1 VLSWLGRLVSNH
13 PRWTIAAVL
22 LVTAG
27 LAPFIYGLRTEAD
40 VTKMLPDDDPG
51 LRVAAI
57 VDSEFGGSDQVV
69 ILVES
74 PDVFAPAVMRASD
87 TLIQQLQQLPGVSDV
102 QSLTTLEDVRGVGD
116 DVVISRLI
124 DSVPTDSAR
133 LAALRQRVLKDE
145 RYRGVLVSADG
156 NSMLILVRLSPTSS
170 KEAAVRDIEKLVD
183 ASSLKRHISLTGSPT
198 LAKYMREWMTSDMVK
213 LLPLVVLVLA
223 LVLLAAFR
231 SWYGVLLPIAAVL
244 IALVWTLGLIGLFR
258 QPITI
263 VTIILPPVLVS
274 VGSAYGIH
282 IIERWEQERTLGRNA
297 RAASGAAVASVGLP
311 VFLAMATTVV
321 GFGSNV
327 VMKIVSVRA
336 FSVFSAA
343 GVLFS
348 FVLALTFVPAVLTM
362 VRQRVGRGE
371 KEGSLRRGRFY
382 AGWGTLVFRHRWLVV
397 GIAAILSVGAGVLA
411 RRVHPE
417 TDFVRYFK
425 SGSGPAR
432 AAELVNARFG
442 GSMQFEFVVDGDI
455 QDPAVLQRMERFES
469 GLKQVP
475 HVTHTFSLVDVLRS
489 TDKAFNGGRAE
500 YDRLPETREAI
511 AQYLLLLSFSGSA
524 FLADFVTSDY
534 RLARIS
540 ARFDRQESGQIA
552 AAMKDIRRLMQECF
566 EEGPKSEAGGQK
578 SEVRSEDAEG
588 GADGEDTKEEGT
600 SQKSEVRSED
610 GEGGLAAAEDTG
622 KTRVMVGGMPM
633 AILALHENIQSSQLW
648 SVVAA
653 LVAVFAL
660 VTVLF
665 RSPGLGLA
673 AMIPIGFTLAVSFG
687 VMGLFGIQ
695 VDVVTAMLGSIAVGI
710 GIDYSCHFIA
720 RFREEGRAGS
730 VGEERLRRTMS
741 GVGPAIVANALA
753 VALGFVVLAFSSLV
767 IIQKFGVLIAGTMA
781 CSSIGALA
789 ILAAVIAGGSRRNA
803 GK

>member
-1 VLSWLGRLVSNH
+1 VLGALGRLVSGH
-13 PRWTIAAVL
+13 PRGVIAAVL

-27 LAPFIYGLRTEAD
+27 LAPFILGLRTEAD
-40 VTKMLPDDDPG
+40 LTKMLPEDDPG
-51 LRVAAI
+51 LKVAAI

-74 PDVFAPAVMRASD
+74 PDVFTSAVMKAAD
-87 TLIQQLQQLPGVSDV
+87 TLIQRLQLLPGVNDV
-102 QSLTTLEDVRGVGD
+102 QSLATLEDVKGVGD
-116 DVVISRLI
+116 EVVISRLI
-124 DSVPTDSAR
+124 DSIPIDSGR
-133 LAALRQRVLKDE
+133 LAALRQRVLSDK

-156 NSMLILVRLSPTSS
+156 SSMLILARLSPAGR
-170 KEAAVRDIEKLVD
+170 KDAAVRDIEKLVA
-183 ASSLKRHISLTGSPT
+183 ASSLSRHVSLTGSPA
-198 LAKYMREWMTSDMVK
+198 LMKYMREWMTSDMVK
-213 LLPLVVLVLA
+213 LLPLVVLVLG
-223 LVLLAAFR
+223 LVLLAVFR

-263 VTIILPPVLVS
+263 VTIVLPPVLVS

-282 IIERWEQERTLGRNA
+282 IIERWEQERRLGRDA
-297 RAASGAAVASVGLP
+297 RAASGAAIASVGLP

-327 VMKIVSVRA
+327 VMKIVSIRA
-336 FSVFSAA
+336 FSVFSAV

-348 FVLALTFVPAVLTM
+348 FLLALTFVPAVLTM
-362 VRQRVGRGE
+362 VRRGGDGII
-371 KEGSLRRGRFY
+371 KGSNGQSRFY
-382 AGWGTLVFRHRWLVV
+382 AGLGAWVFRHRWLVIGV
-397 GIAAILSVGAGVLA
+397 AAVLSAGSVVFA

-425 SGSGPAR
+425 SGSGPTR
-432 AAELVNARFG
+432 AADIVNKRFG

-455 QDPAVLQRMERFES
+455 QDPAVLRQIERFES

-475 HVTHTFSLVDVLRS
+475 HITNTFSLVDVLRS
-489 TDKAFNGGRAE
+489 TNRAFNGDKPE
-500 YDRLPETREAI
+500 FDRLPDTREGI
-511 AQYLLLLSFSGSA
+511 AQYLLLLSFSGSG
-524 FLADFVTSDY
+524 FLADLVTSDY
-534 RLARIS
+534 RMARVS

-552 AAMKDIRRLMQECF
+552 AAMTVIRRLMKESF
-566 EEGPKSEAGGQK
+566 GEEAKPVAGGRRRAGG
-578 SEVRSEDAEG
+578 SDGGEDG
-588 GADGEDTKEEGT
+588 GAEEETAG
-600 SQKSEVRSED
+600 
-610 GEGGLAAAEDTG
+610 
-622 KTRVMVGGMPM
+622 TRVMVGGMPM

-660 VTVLF
+660 VAVLF

-673 AMIPIGFTLAVSFG
+673 AMIPVGFTLAVSFG
-687 VMGLFGIQ
+687 AMGLLGIQ

-730 VGEERLRRTMS
+730 TGEELMRRTVG

-753 VALGFVVLAFSSLV
+753 VGLGFAVLAFSSLV
-767 IIQKFGVLIAGTMA
+767 IIQKFGVLIAGTMVY
-781 CSSIGALA
+781 SSIGALA
-789 ILAAVIAGGSRRNA
+789 ILAAVLARRPSRRIP
-803 GK
+803 